1 MEYRDQSRAGHLL
14 SSSLSIAKCLISGTK
29 TVVKDSQIEG
39 MLNLKGLNFDQVQ
52 IGKQHMPEK
61 TSLISEPVVFGQDDE

>member
-1 MEYRDQSRAGHLL
+1 MEYRDQSRAGQLL

-52 IGKQHMPEK
+52 MHKQHMPEM
-61 TSLISEPVVFGQDDE
+61 TS